1 MSGGTITPSHF
12 TLHDM
17 AETIRSNSDSPF
29 HHIFAAHLEKV
40 AAAVRELDLELS
52 SDTGPGDATR
62 SIQAC
67 LNDADLLAYQE
78 LTRYGDKLPCKK

>member
-12 TLHDM
+12 QLQDM
-17 AETIRSNSDSPF
+17 AESIRENSGSPW

-52 SDTGPGDATR
+52 SDTGPGDANEAIR
-62 SIQAC
+62 AC
-67 LNDADLLAYQE
+67 LTDTDLLAYSE
-78 LTRYGDKLPCKK
+78 VSHPHV